1 MQNIITYLYCSD
13 IKVYFEDGK
22 GSKLCIV
29 IRSWMIAERCSAH
42 HRKKKKERKIQSS
55 KTRFRKEN
63 WYAME
68 QEFFR

>member
-1 MQNIITYLYCSD
+1 
-13 IKVYFEDGK
+13 
-22 GSKLCIV
+22 
-29 IRSWMIAERCSAH
+29 MIAERCSAH